1 MFSGATVFAYQN
13 PSVSAGP
20 DLYLTSGQT
29 TTLQGTA
36 YDPNGFSLSYYWT
49 CTGGSLSSYN
59 VAQPV
64 YTAPYAGNYNNQV
77 SYTCTLT
84 ATNTYGLS
92 STDNMTIFVNYNN
105 NNSTGNTQTNS
116 ATNINTNQ
124 ATLNGYFSNT
134 NFSGT
139 NYVYFQWGTTT
150 SYGNQTAQQPLN
162 YSGSFSQNIVNLL
175 ANTTYHFRAVS
186 QGGYGTVYGQD
197 LTFYTTNSGYY
208 YSSGILTVTKKVI
221 NLTSGNLNW
230 QSLVTAN
237 PGDVLAFAITLQ
249 AGNQDIHNVVVYDT
263 LPANLSYV
271 GNMTVNANLSYAGTP
286 MSGINIGTIPANG
299 VEVISYQ
306 TRVASSAVLPYGIS
320 TLSNSAT
327 ITSTEAGTQ
336 TAVATVLASNS
347 YVAGANY
354 NPTSLPTGLTNDP
367 VKDSFFLPIA
377 LIILMSWLYFSGRI
391 YNFADWIGTKIN

>member
-1 MFSGATVFAYQN
+1 MKKIILFSIFIFALLFSGATVFAYQN

-92 STDNMTIFVNYNN
+92 STDNMTIFVNY
-105 NNSTGNTQTNS
+105 SS
-116 ATNINTNQ
+116 
-124 ATLNGYFSNT
+124 
-134 NFSGT
+134 SGT
-139 NYVYFQWGTTT
+139 
-150 SYGNQTAQQPLN
+150 
-162 YSGSFSQNIVNLL
+162 
-175 ANTTYHFRAVS
+175 
-186 QGGYGTVYGQD
+186 
-197 LTFYTTNSGYY
+197 
-208 YSSGILTVTKKVI
+208 LTVTKKVI